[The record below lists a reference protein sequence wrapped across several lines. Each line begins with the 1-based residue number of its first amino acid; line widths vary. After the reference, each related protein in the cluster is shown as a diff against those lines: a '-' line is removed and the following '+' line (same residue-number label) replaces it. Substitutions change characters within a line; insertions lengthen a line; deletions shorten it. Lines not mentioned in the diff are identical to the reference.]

1 MLARVSKVICSAL
14 LLLVPVHALEVFASL
29 PAVVQSRSAPKIT
42 IVFLARA
49 PTHALSTTQLKAVAL
64 MNSSALVDPLEVA
77 QDAVEL
83 KLTACLSVFSA
94 IQMITSVISSVQAP
108 SLRKF

>member
-1 MLARVSKVICSAL
+1 MSKVICSAL
-14 LLLVPVHALEVFASL
+14 LLLVPVQALEVFASL
-29 PAVVQSRSAPKIT
+29 QAVVLSKSAPKIT
-42 IVFLARA
+42 IVFLAQA
-49 PTHALSTTQLKAVAL
+49 PTHALSTTLLKAVVQ

-77 QDAVEL
+77 QDAAGL

-94 IQMITSVISSVQAP
+94 IPMIMSVISSVQVH